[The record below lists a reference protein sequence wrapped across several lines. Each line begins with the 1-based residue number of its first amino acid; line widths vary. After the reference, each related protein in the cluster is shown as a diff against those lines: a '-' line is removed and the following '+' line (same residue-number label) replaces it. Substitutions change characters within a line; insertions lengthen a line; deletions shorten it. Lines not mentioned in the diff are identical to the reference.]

1 MVASNTWA
9 DHVDVRLQ
17 LLRFWSFSFATS
29 QALHG
34 YFLNAGIG
42 TRIPMQSPLLLFVA
56 NVLFTGMQRMENVII
71 VIQMMVNIHKCIDCH
86 LVIFYYACFCVILLK
101 NILHVILVGL
111 LGNLWCFARP

>member
-71 VIQMMVNIHKCIDCH
+71 VIIF
-86 LVIFYYACFCVILLK
+86 IFYYACFCVILLK

-111 LGNLWCFARP
+111 LGNLWCFAWP